1 LHFLK
6 KTATFAASKCKGYKA
21 SVGRSNSRMSVQ
33 HSSSGATNVRRFA
46 FRWILCV
53 VPCVSAPFYN
63 DVDGF
68 LKFLYE
74 TAFFYVIRKQ
84 ILHLVLN
91 VVLLTDEDHSSKQ
104 QE

>member
-6 KTATFAASKCKGYKA
+6 KTATFAASKCKGYKPLT
-21 SVGRSNSRMSVQ
+21 GRPNSRMSVQ

-53 VPCVSAPFYN
+53 VPYVSAPFYN

-68 LKFLYE
+68 PKFLYE
-74 TAFFYVIRKQ
+74 TAFFYLIRKQ
-84 ILHLVLN
+84 ILHLALN
-91 VVLLTDEDHSSKQ
+91 MMLLTDEDCSSKQ